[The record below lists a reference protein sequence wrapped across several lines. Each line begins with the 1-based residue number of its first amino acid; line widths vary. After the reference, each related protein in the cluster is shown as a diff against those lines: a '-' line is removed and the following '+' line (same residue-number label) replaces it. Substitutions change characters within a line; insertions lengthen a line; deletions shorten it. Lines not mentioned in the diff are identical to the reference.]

1 MESNQLTDNIK
12 SRVGIGTLNEK
23 SLHADL
29 IQWLAK
35 PQDKFEEKIDGYI
48 IDIVR
53 GKKLLEIQTKNI
65 GAIKKKI
72 FTLSKN
78 HTVQIFFPIIV
89 DKWISK
95 IDESDE
101 QISKR
106 KSPKRGRVE
115 DIFNELIRIPTLL
128 SNQNISLSL
137 IFIQAEE
144 VWKNDGKGSWRRKK
158 WSITERRLLKVLNII
173 SFSNPK
179 DFIPLLPNDIQD
191 TFSNKELSKSLGVT
205 TKLAQKMTYCLR
217 KMGILEVVETRGRAY
232 LFSLVS

>member
-1 MESNQLTDNIK
+1 MASNQLTNNIK
-12 SRVGIGTLNEK
+12 SRNGIGTLKEK
-23 SLHADL
+23 SLHSDL

-65 GAIKKKI
+65 AAIKKKI

-78 HTVQIFFPIIV
+78 YTIQIIFPIIV
-89 DKWISK
+89 EKWIIK
-95 IDESDE
+95 VDESDE
-101 QISKR
+101 KISKR

-115 DIFNELIRIPTLL
+115 DIFNELIRAPTIL
-128 SNQNISLSL
+128 SNPKISISL

-158 WSITERRLLKVLNII
+158 WSIIERSLLKVLDITNFSKPKDLI
-173 SFSNPK
+173 SF
-179 DFIPLLPNDIQD
+179 IPNDLQD
-191 TFSNKELSKSLGVT
+191 TFSNKDLSKSLGVT
-205 TKLAQKMTYCLR
+205 TKMAQKITYCLR
-217 KMGILEVVETRGRAY
+217 KMGILEIVGKRGRAY
-232 LFSLVS
+232 LFSLV